1 MRRLP
6 RQLLAVSV
14 CLLVL
19 CINGCHRGPNKGH
32 ASAGGDASIERVTVG
47 KPQRKTLVRTTT
59 QPARIEAF
67 EQTPLFAKLAG
78 FVKEVHVDIGDPVS
92 VGQPL
97 ITLNIPELL
106 DDVAQKSAL
115 VTRAAADVEQ
125 AVANVKALQAAVA
138 SAQAKI
144 AEARAGV
151 TRAKAELDR
160 WQAEYERI
168 RQLSDS
174 GSVTQ
179 KLRDETFNQL
189 QAATAA
195 RDEAEAAVTSAEAS
209 AAEAAANVD
218 KSEADVVAAEA
229 QLKVAQAELARART
243 LLSYAE
249 ICSPFD
255 GVVTQRSVDTGHFV
269 QPAGGAGAIP
279 LLVVARIDKVRI
291 FLDVPEMEAG
301 LVDVGDKATI
311 SVQAL
316 SGKTV
321 ESTVVRTS
329 WSLDARNRSLR
340 AEVDVANDGA
350 QLRPGMYA
358 LGTIELDRRTDV
370 LVLPTPAINHDVSG
384 DYCWVVVSD
393 AVDRRHVELGLRS
406 GAEVEVRSGIDQ
418 DSLVVLARGELLAK
432 GQKVQVALAAQ

>member
-301 LVDVGDKATI
+301 
-311 SVQAL
+311 QAL